1 VRILLEAI
9 LIILI
14 VSVIGYQVIALR
26 GLTKKQ
32 TNQLLISL
40 DMEPVDRQEKVVA
53 VPNQHLVI
61 SKSVVRIKE

>member
-1 VRILLEAI
+1 M
-9 LIILI
+9 

-26 GLTKKQ
+26 ALTKKQ
-32 TNQLLISL
+32 TNQLLISF
-40 DMEPVDRQEKVVA
+40 DMEPVDRPEKVVG